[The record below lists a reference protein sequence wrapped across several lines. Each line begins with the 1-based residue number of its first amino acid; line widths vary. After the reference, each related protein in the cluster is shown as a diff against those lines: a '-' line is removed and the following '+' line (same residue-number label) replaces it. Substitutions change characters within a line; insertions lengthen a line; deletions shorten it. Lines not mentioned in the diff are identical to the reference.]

1 MDKKQARVIFVS
13 AAVINCLKD
22 PGKLSGKTAILSAIK
37 NQIDLIKKMAIEI
50 SQTDP
55 DTAQAI
61 DILLG
66 ELIGATNSVFLTAQT
81 SCAIDKVT
89 EYHADAINRVCNSL
103 QGLTQLHDDTP
114 PSRGKA
120 LLTRDQAVLLYAHA
134 AAIYSVRQVN
144 QLRGN
149 QANLSIIREAFSN
162 MVTLVGEIE
171 NRPLAGAIETILFGI
186 ADAANTMQTDIA
198 YTDIANCAE
207 RITEGCQN
215 LMELAKLSQPHDTA
229 D

>member
-1 MDKKQARVIFVS
+1 MNERHTQEVFAR
-13 AAVINCLKD
+13 
-22 PGKLSGKTAILSAIK
+22 TAAIK
-37 NQIDLIKKMAIEI
+37 SLATGNKTQASIDSILEQIDKLYEVAGEIE
-50 SQTDP
+50 QTESGGAN
-55 DTAQAI
+55 TLC
-61 DILLG
+61 ILLKQVRLAT
-66 ELIGATNSVFLTAQT
+66 EAIATNAYTTREIVRLQNVCDDLKSLVQLMSIP
-81 SCAIDKVT
+81 SCRHKGM
-89 EYHADAINRVCNSL
+89 L
-103 QGLTQLHDDTP
+103 
-114 PSRGKA
+114 SRE
-120 LLTRDQAVLLYAHA
+120 QAVLLYAHA

-207 RITEGCQN
+207 RIADGCRN

>member
-1 MDKKQARVIFVS
+1 MNERHTQEVFAR
-13 AAVINCLKD
+13 
-22 PGKLSGKTAILSAIK
+22 TAAIK
-37 NQIDLIKKMAIEI
+37 SLATGNKTQASIDSILEQIDKLYEVAEEIE
-50 SQTDP
+50 QTESGGAN
-55 DTAQAI
+55 TLC
-61 DILLG
+61 ILLKQVRLAT
-66 ELIGATNSVFLTAQT
+66 EAIATNAYTTREIVRLQNVCDDLKSLVQLMSIP
-81 SCAIDKVT
+81 SCRHKGM
-89 EYHADAINRVCNSL
+89 L
-103 QGLTQLHDDTP
+103 
-114 PSRGKA
+114 SRE
-120 LLTRDQAVLLYAHA
+120 QAVLLYAHA

-149 QANLSIIREAFSN
+149 QTNLSIIREAFSN